1 MSDSKNITV
10 SIVLYNE
17 DLAELQKAIS
27 SALSIE
33 RLKKL
38 YLIDNSPTNII
49 EKEFKNKNIE
59 YLFVEKNIGFGAGHN
74 LVLKYI
80 QNNSDYHLIL
90 NPDTNFDPKIIN
102 ELVSELEANN
112 ELSLIAPRVFFPN
125 GKIQN
130 SCRRYPKLSEMLF
143 RRLPFINKSSNPLI
157 KKGIYGDARYDIAKL
172 RHSLVGLYDYIVG
185 DLFQINTTENGFD
198 YQLFEDDKNNH
209 LAQFTDKCIEA
220 NGYKLR
226 EIKLIEGLLFLSMIP
241 YHADYKDR
249 QYMMY
254 VRSLQILNE
263 LIK

>member
-59 YLFVEKNIGFGAGHN
+59 YLFVEKNIGFGAGLN

-157 KKGIYGDARYDIAKL
+157 KKGIYGDLDLTKTQYVDYLTGCFYLFKTKDLLQLKGFDVRYFLYMEDVDICKKIDKLGKKKAYYPHVSIEHVLKQRSATDLKLFL
-172 RHSLVGLYDYIVG
+172 RHV
-185 DLFQINTTENGFD
+185 
-198 YQLFEDDKNNH
+198 
-209 LAQFTDKCIEA
+209 
-220 NGYKLR
+220 
-226 EIKLIEGLLFLSMIP
+226 LSMIK
-241 YHADYKDR
+241 YFMKWGF
-249 QYMMY
+249 
-254 VRSLQILNE
+254 
-263 LIK
+263 K